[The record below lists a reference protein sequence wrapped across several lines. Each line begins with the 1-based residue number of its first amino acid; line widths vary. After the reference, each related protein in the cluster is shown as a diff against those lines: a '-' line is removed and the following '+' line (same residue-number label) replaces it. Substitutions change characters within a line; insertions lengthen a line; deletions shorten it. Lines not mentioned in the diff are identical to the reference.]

1 LIEQEAAASGGEEDP
16 AGVNGGSPEASAG
29 PAAPTPSEAPMVG
42 SSNPVGP
49 LGDPAAKARVEQAA
63 AAAGLTTE
71 QLVNL
76 IVDGG
81 LLALAPSDG
90 ITKTYTL
97 KDLGYQLWIEM
108 SGLLTTQ
115 RAGWFKGL
123 LPQQQTALVVSL
135 RDRGFASQTIA
146 ETFEMKVTEVNRWWN
161 EYADDLG
168 AQVIG
173 ARLSTIAG
181 NLQLVAQRA
190 QEGAAQNEDYR
201 ALWRIQKELTQ
212 QLQSIGI
219 VDRAIHRVEHE
230 HTHKMDEDQKAEI
243 DAMVELEQKKAR
255 RAEELKQIEAIE
267 VDQIP
272 GQVLDFGEEA

>member
-1 LIEQEAAASGGEEDP
+1 MVATGIRAGPLADSKAKERVEAAARS
-16 AGVNGGSPEASAG
+16 
-29 PAAPTPSEAPMVG
+29 VG
-42 SSNPVGP
+42 LS
-49 LGDPAAKARVEQAA
+49 
-63 AAAGLTTE
+63 TE

-76 IVDGG
+76 VVDGG
-81 LLALAPSDG
+81 LLAMPPSDG

-97 KDLGYQLWIEM
+97 KDLGYQLWVEM

-115 RAGWFKGL
+115 RADWFKEL
-123 LPQQQTALVVSL
+123 LPKQQTALVVSL

-146 ETFEMKVTEVNRWWN
+146 QTFEMKVVEVNRWWN

-201 ALWRIQKELTQ
+201 TMWRIQKELTQ

-243 DAMVELEQKKAR
+243 DAMVELEQKKSR
-255 RAEELKQIEAIE
+255 RAEELKRIEAID

-272 GQVLDFGEEA
+272 GEVLDSEAEAY

>member
-1 LIEQEAAASGGEEDP
+1 MVATS
-16 AGVNGGSPEASAG
+16 ASA
-29 PAAPTPSEAPMVG
+29 
-42 SSNPVGP
+42 GP
-49 LGDPAAKARVEQAA
+49 LGDPDAKARVADAA
-63 AAAGLTTE
+63 AGIGLTTE
-71 QLVNL
+71 ELVNL

-81 LLALAPSDG
+81 LIAMPPSDG

-97 KDLGYQLWIEM
+97 KDLGYKLWVEM
-108 SGLLTTQ
+108 SALLTTQ
-115 RAGWFKGL
+115 RADWFKEL

-146 ETFEMKVTEVNRWWN
+146 ESFEMKVTEVNRWWN

-190 QEGAAQNEDYR
+190 QEGAAQNDDYR

-230 HTHKMDEDQKAEI
+230 HTHKMDEEQKEEI
-243 DAMVELEQKKAR
+243 DKMVELEQKKAR

-272 GQVLDFGEEA
+272 DQVLDFEEEAY

>member
-1 LIEQEAAASGGEEDP
+1 
-16 AGVNGGSPEASAG
+16 
-29 PAAPTPSEAPMVG
+29 MVG
-42 SSNPVGP
+42 SSNPAGP
-49 LGDPAAKARVEQAA
+49 LGDPGAKARVAQAA
-63 AAAGLTTE
+63 AAVGLTTE

-81 LLALAPSDG
+81 LVALPPSDG

-97 KDLGYQLWIEM
+97 KDLGYKLWTEM
-108 SGLLTTQ
+108 SALLTSQ
-115 RAGWFKGL
+115 RADWFKEL

-146 ETFEMKVTEVNRWWN
+146 QTFEMKVVEVNRWWN

-219 VDRAIHRVEHE
+219 VDRAIHRVDHS
-230 HTHKMDEDQKAEI
+230 HTHKMDEDQKVEI
-243 DAMVELEQKKAR
+243 DAMVELEQKKLR
-255 RAEELKQIEAIE
+255 RAEELKQIAAIE
-267 VDQIP
+267 VDEIP
-272 GQVLDFGEEA
+272 GEVLDSGAEAY

>member
-1 LIEQEAAASGGEEDP
+1 
-16 AGVNGGSPEASAG
+16 
-29 PAAPTPSEAPMVG
+29 MVG
-42 SSNPVGP
+42 SSNPAGP
-49 LGDPAAKARVEQAA
+49 LGDPGAKARVEAA
-63 AAAGLTTE
+63 AQAAGLTTE
-71 QLVNL
+71 ELVNL

-81 LLALAPSDG
+81 LLAMAPSDG

-108 SGLLTTQ
+108 SALLTTK
-115 RAGWFKGL
+115 RADWFKEL

-146 ETFEMKVTEVNRWWN
+146 QTFELKVVEVNRWWN

-219 VDRAIHRVEHE
+219 VDRAIHRVDHS

-243 DAMVELEQKKAR
+243 DAMVELEQKKLR
-255 RAEELKQIEAIE
+255 RAEELKQIAAIE

-272 GQVLDFGEEA
+272 GEVLDSEAEAY